1 MGKDMRKGMVL
12 LAGMILLAATVTAA
26 AETKESMKEEGFD
39 CAKTLAQRCES
50 CHYRTRICA
59 RIGRTS
65 ERKWLGIIRRMIRHG
80 AKLDDGQARNLARCL
95 AALGPENEL
104 CR

>member
-1 MGKDMRKGMVL
+1 MGKDMKKGILL
-12 LAGMILLAATVTAA
+12 LAGTIIVAATVTAA
-26 AETKESMKEEGFD
+26 AETLEKKDFD

-50 CHYRTRICA
+50 CHYRNRICG
-59 RIGRTS
+59 RIGSTS
-65 ERKWLGIIRRMIRHG
+65 ERRWKAIISRMMRHG
-80 AKLDDGQARNLARCL
+80 AILDKKTAKKLARCL